1 MQFERMT
8 QEDIKRLSDAGF
20 LLKPGTCSFVIK
32 KAEECKS
39 KSGNPQMKVDL
50 EATDVEGKI
59 ATIFDYI
66 FYSEAAK
73 WKIVSF
79 CKAINLEDK
88 LTEGSIEP
96 RDLVN
101 RKGQV
106 VIVHEEYNGDKKNK
120 VQRYLPYMDQAM
132 LLEATAN
139 KAAKEFFPDE
149 EIPF

>member
-8 QEDIKRLSDAGF
+8 KEDIKRLSDSGF
-20 LLKPGTCSFVIK
+20 LLKPGTCSFVIS

-39 KSGNPQMKVDL
+39 KSGNPQMKIEIDC
-50 EATDVEGKI
+50 TDVEGKVS
-59 ATIFDYI
+59 TVFDYI

-88 LTEGSIEP
+88 LMEGAIEP

-120 VQRYLPYMDQAM
+120 VQRYLPFMDKAM
-132 LLEATAN
+132 EEAN
-139 KAAKEFFPDE
+139 KAEAVAKEFFND